1 MICTISFIIFYICV
15 NGKNMRFFFLVFS
28 SFLCLVS
35 AVLGS
40 QLFSIRFY
48 IFLPEEFLYFLN
60 PWVVVKAKIRDQCL
74 LRSSSCFFVGTQ
86 RDFCII
92 RLGAKT
98 SMMLEDAIGINSQF
112 FKLLPT
118 PELFPYLE
126 IQKQSKHIQ
135 YITRINQW
143 YERRNKHFFNIVSI

>member
-1 MICTISFIIFYICV
+1 MEKIFV
-15 NGKNMRFFFLVFS
+15 SFFLFFS

-35 AVLGS
+35 AILGS
-40 QLFSIRFY
+40 QLFSKRVY
-48 IFLPEEFLYFLN
+48 IFLPEDFVYFLTRG
-60 PWVVVKAKIRDQCL
+60 WLSKRRYVTSACSGLQVA
-74 LRSSSCFFVGTQ
+74 FFVGTQ